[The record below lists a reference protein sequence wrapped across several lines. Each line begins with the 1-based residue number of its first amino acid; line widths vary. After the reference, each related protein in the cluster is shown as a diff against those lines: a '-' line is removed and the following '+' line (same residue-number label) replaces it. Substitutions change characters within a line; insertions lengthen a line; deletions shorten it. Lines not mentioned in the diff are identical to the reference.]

1 MKGHYMIDNK
11 TKQVFFSVYAID
23 KKYRA
28 RYFDLDGNIIPDRQ
42 IGHGKRFELVEK
54 P

>member
-1 MKGHYMIDNK
+1 MKDTK
-11 TKQVFFSVYAID
+11 TGVVFFSVYATD

-28 RYFDLDGNIIPDRQ
+28 RYFDLDGKIIQDRQ
-42 IGHGKRFELVEK
+42 IGKDRRFQLIEK